1 MNSCYVMYDGII
13 REYLFTVKDIYE
25 PIYHKNRYSKKL
37 DVRDFIIAIYYN
49 LMQFVI
55 L

>member
-1 MNSCYVMYDGII
+1 MNSCYIMYDGIYHI
-13 REYLFTVKDIYE
+13 RITVKDIYE